1 MRAPVLALLFAS
13 AVPLG
18 AQTIAITGGRVF
30 PVSGPVIENGT
41 VVIRDGKIVAVGAG
55 VPVPADARRVDAAG
69 RWVTPGLVNAA
80 TSLGLQEV
88 GAVTS
93 TVEVTPRNTQQFQRG
108 ISAAFNVWEGFNPAS
123 VLIPAARKS
132 GVTTAAVLPSGGV
145 FSGKGAVMHLVLGGG
160 LTEMLMR
167 SPVVMV
173 AQISSGN
180 GTRGEQ
186 WSRLREVLS
195 DARAYSRRRAEFE
208 RRQTREFAATRL
220 DLEALVPVVEGRLPM
235 LLYVDR
241 ASDIEAALLL

>member
-41 VVIRDGKIVAVGAG
+41 VVIRDGKVVAVGAG
-55 VPVPADARRVDAAG
+55 VPVPADARRIDAAG

-132 GVTTAAVLPSGGV
+132 GVTTAAVLSSGGG
-145 FSGKGAVMHLVLGGG
+145 FFGKGDVMRLGLGGG
-160 LTEMLMR
+160 LTEVLMR
-167 SPVVMV
+167 CHVVMV
-173 AQISSGN
+173 SHVSTDDGQSGAH
-180 GTRGEQ
+180 Q
-186 WSRLREVLS
+186 
-195 DARAYSRRRAEFE
+195 AR
-208 RRQTREFAATRL
+208 
-220 DLEALVPVVEGRLPM
+220 
-235 LLYVDR
+235 
-241 ASDIEAALLL
+241 